1 MDVKVSPRLKTKMK
15 NITINKL
22 REIGVI
28 LFDYREPERER
39 EMETGRNSD
48 GSTVKV
54 IYEKACDDERG
65 PSSIRPKLR
74 PNILELVRFASM
86 PAIIARTYNTHTCI
100 PGVDQNSSS
109 SSKRINSSSKYSP
122 LLFTLFTH
130 YVYFLLFF
138 LYKIA
143 KKQRGG

>member
-1 MDVKVSPRLKTKMK
+1 MA
-15 NITINKL
+15 
-22 REIGVI
+22 
-28 LFDYREPERER
+28 LFYSIIESQRERER

-109 SSKRINSSSKYSP
+109 SSKRMNSSSKYSP

-130 YVYFLLFF
+130 YVYSFF
-138 LYKIA
+138 FYIKLQRNSGEDKFKALPRWKMESTIW
-143 KKQRGG
+143 KKC

>member
-1 MDVKVSPRLKTKMK
+1 MNEKEEKEIWMFKLKFLPKIKDENEKYNDKQVT
-15 NITINKL
+15 
-22 REIGVI
+22 REIFYSI
-28 LFDYREPERER
+28 IESQREKERER
-39 EMETGRNSD
+39 ETGRNSD

-86 PAIIARTYNTHTCI
+86 PAIIARTYNTHTRI

-109 SSKRINSSSKYSP
+109 SSKRTNSSSRYSP
-122 LLFTLFTH
+122 LHLFL
-130 YVYFLLFF
+130 VY
-138 LYKIA
+138 I
-143 KKQRGG
+143 